1 MKQDGVARRLQL
13 VPNEPELPEDPSD
26 GDDHGKPVYNVDS
39 GDPGPMPESPEST
52 DSHDKLDAS
61 KVVGTAVSYAAMSW
75 VACCMERPG
84 IEVNVAQVGAGI
96 FDAEVLLQGGGS
108 QWLRVTLILEYGP
121 RLRTLVEPIHP

>member
-1 MKQDGVARRLQL
+1 MTLRDDPVDMNGRRLRL
-13 VPNEPELPEDPSD
+13 VPNEPKLPEDPA
-26 GDDHGKPVYNVDS
+26 GDEKPLYNTS
-39 GDPGPMPESPEST
+39 DPGPLPES
-52 DSHDKLDAS
+52 HDRLDTS

-84 IEVNVAQVGAGI
+84 VGVNVAQVGAGI
-96 FDAEVLLQGGGS
+96 FDAEVLRQGGGS

>member
-13 VPNEPELPEDPSD
+13 VPNEPEAPEDPAGAD
-26 GDDHGKPVYNVDS
+26 ADGKPTYNADS
-39 GDPGPMPESPEST
+39 GDPGPLPES
-52 DSHDKLDAS
+52 HDRLDTS

-84 IEVNVAQVGAGI
+84 VEVNVAQVGGGI